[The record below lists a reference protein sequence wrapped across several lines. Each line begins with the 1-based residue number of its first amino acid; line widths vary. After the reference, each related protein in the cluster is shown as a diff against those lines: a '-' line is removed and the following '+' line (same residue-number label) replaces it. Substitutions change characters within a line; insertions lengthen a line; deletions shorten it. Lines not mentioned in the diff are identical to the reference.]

1 MPKFIDI
8 TGQEFNN
15 IKVIKRGPKK
25 NNRIMW
31 ECQCHCGNTFF
42 TEGYSLRT
50 GHTKSCGC
58 LKNINKINE
67 IGNKY
72 EKLTVIEA
80 ANSDSYGN
88 SLWKCKCDCGNEVI
102 ILGKSLRNG
111 SAKSCGCKRIE
122 KLIEYNHTRKKDL
135 LNQRFYNLV
144 VVEELN
150 KKNNSNNYLW
160 KCLCDC
166 GNYIEVSTGDLCSGN
181 TKTCGCGRTK
191 SFGEIKI
198 KKILEENNINFVQE
212 KSFQDLIFPDTKS
225 KARFDFFVEN
235 KYIIEFDGIQHYKA
249 GTGKFDNAEKFQ
261 KTQEHDKIKNEYCL
275 KNNIPLIRIPYN
287 EIDNIDINMLK
298 LETSNFIVI

>member
-1 MPKFIDI
+1 MPKFINI
-8 TGQEFNN
+8 AGQEFNN
-15 IKVIKRGPKK
+15 IKVIEQAPKK
-25 NNRIMW
+25 NNKIMW
-31 ECQCHCGNTFF
+31 KCQCHCGNFF
-42 TEGYSLRT
+42 IVDGYSLRS

-58 LKNINKINE
+58 LKGNKINE

-72 EKLTVIEA
+72 GKLTVIE
-80 ANSDSYGN
+80 NMKSDKQGN
-88 SLWKCKCDCGNEVI
+88 SQWKCKCDCGNEIVV
-102 ILGKSLRNG
+102 LGKSLRSG
-111 SAKSCGCKRIE
+111 TSSCGCKRIE

-150 KKNNSNNYLW
+150 KKNNNNNYLW

-198 KKILEENNINFVQE
+198 KKILEENNINFTQE

-235 KYIIEFDGIQHYKA
+235 KYIIEFDGIQHYKC
-249 GTGKFDNAEKFQ
+249 GNGKFDNAEKFQ
-261 KTQEHDKIKNEYCL
+261 KTQEHDEIKNEYCL

-298 LETSNFIVI
+298 LETSNFIVS